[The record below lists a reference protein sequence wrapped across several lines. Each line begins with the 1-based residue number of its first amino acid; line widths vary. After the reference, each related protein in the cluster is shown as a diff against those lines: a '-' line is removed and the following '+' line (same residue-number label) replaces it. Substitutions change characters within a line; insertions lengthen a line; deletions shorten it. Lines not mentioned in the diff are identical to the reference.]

1 MDVDKPRSTDE
12 SLPQN
17 SKGELKIKGQAKRSK
32 SDVLGNSGVCCA
44 ILINCAQAKLT
55 MALRKEGSQTVLI

>member
-1 MDVDKPRSTDE
+1 MDVDKPEITDE

-32 SDVLGNSGVCCA
+32 WDVSENDGVCCT
-44 ILINCAQAKLT
+44 ILIDCVQAKLT
-55 MALRKEGSQTVLI
+55 MAFRKEGG